1 MIKTI
6 FKGILFS
13 FLLTLIACQPN
24 NNTSDL
30 VKAIN
35 NRLTESALQI
45 INSDVKLDVPDSLG
59 LSPIHWAAKRAL
71 PNVTRALIKKGC
83 DINAVNCEGYTALN
97 YAIRANNQESIELLL
112 KNGAVV
118 FKNGLSNL
126 NDGPFVDRTE
136 NGLYAYYLKHD
147 SIESKTYLTG
157 KHLEPNSNSFKG
169 WAGDTTNYSI
179 RESKIPKWQ
188 VETQEPVFVVGDI
201 HGQFDR
207 LINNLQTHNVINKQL
222 KWNWGKGHLVFVG
235 DIFDRGNKVTE
246 TLWFIY
252 RLEQEAEKAGGQVH
266 ITFGNHELMVLNK
279 DNRYIAR
286 DYKSLCNN
294 LGLDYDAL
302 FHPNSVLG
310 EWLRSKNSMTKIN
323 DVLYVHGGISQKQVE
338 SGISPEK
345 VNELMRQYLLAG
357 SNAENEEEYN
367 QILKSFGP
375 FWYRG
380 YFMDRS
386 KYKKITEDELDSVLK
401 KLQVSRIV
409 VGHTENEILSSNF
422 NGKII
427 DVNIP
432 LTDDSIPNQAL
443 LIEDGRF
450 YHLSEN
456 SDKKLLK

>member
-1 MIKTI
+1 MTKTVIKS
-6 FKGILFS
+6 ILLS
-13 FLLTLIACQPN
+13 CLVTLFACQN
-24 NNTSDL
+24 KHTSSDL
-30 VKAIN
+30 IN
-35 NRLTESALQI
+35 SIDNRDTKLALQI
-45 INSDVKLDVPDSLG
+45 IKSGVELDSPDSLG
-59 LSPIHWAAKRAL
+59 MSAIHWASKRAL
-71 PNVTRALIKKGC
+71 PDVTKALIKNAC
-83 DINAVNCEGYTALN
+83 DINAINCDGYTALN
-97 YAIRANNQESIELLL
+97 YATRANNQETVELLL

-126 NDGPFVDRTE
+126 SDGPFVDRTE
-136 NGLYAYYLKHD
+136 KGLYAYYIKHD
-147 SIESKTYLTG
+147 SIESKSYLTG
-157 KHLEPNSNSFKG
+157 KYLDKEISVFKG
-169 WAGDTTNYSI
+169 WAGDTSNYSI
-179 RESKIPKWQ
+179 RESKTPQWQ
-188 VETQEPVFVVGDI
+188 VETKEPIFVLGDI
-201 HGQFDR
+201 HGQYDR
-207 LINNLQTHNVINKQL
+207 MLKNLLNHGVINKQL

-246 TLWFIY
+246 TLWLIY

-286 DYKSLCNN
+286 DYKHLCNN

-323 DVLYVHGGISQKQVE
+323 DILFVHGGISKKQVE
-338 SGISPEK
+338 SGMTPEQ
-345 VNELMRQYLLAG
+345 VNALMRQYLLAG
-357 SNAENEEEYN
+357 SNAENEEEYT

-386 KYKKITEDELDSVLK
+386 KYKKITENELDNILE
-401 KLQVSRIV
+401 KLNVSRIV
-409 VGHTENEILSSNF
+409 VGHTENEILSASF

-432 LTDDSIPNQAL
+432 LADDSIPNQAL
-443 LIEDGRF
+443 LIEKGKF

-456 SDKKLLK
+456 NNRKLLK

>member
-1 MIKTI
+1 MLKTFIKGFLFTCLLAVI
-6 FKGILFS
+6 SCTPNKDSIELIQAISNRQTEAALDLIEKG
-13 FLLTLIACQPN
+13 
-24 NNTSDL
+24 
-30 VKAIN
+30 VG
-35 NRLTESALQI
+35 
-45 INSDVKLDVPDSLG
+45 LDARDTLG
-59 LSPIHWAAKRAL
+59 LTPIHWAAKRAL
-71 PNVTRALIKKGC
+71 PKVTDALLQNDC
-83 DINAVNCEGYTALN
+83 DINSLDKEGYTALN
-97 YAIRANNQESIELLL
+97 YAIRANNAEATDLLR
-112 KNGAVV
+112 KAGAVV
-118 FKNGLSNL
+118 YKNGLSNL
-126 NDGPFVDRTE
+126 SDGPFVDRTE
-136 NGLYAYYLKHD
+136 DGLYAYYLKHD
-147 SIESKTYLTG
+147 SLTSKTYLTG
-157 KHLEPNSNSFKG
+157 KFLDKKINAFKG
-169 WAGDTTNYSI
+169 WAGDTCSYSL
-179 RESKIPKWQ
+179 RESQTPNWQ
-188 VETQEPVFVVGDI
+188 VKTKEPIFVLGDI

-207 LINNLQTHNVINKQL
+207 MINNLQSHSVIDKQL

-323 DVLYVHGGISQKQVE
+323 DILFVHGGISQKQVD
-338 SGISPEK
+338 SGISPDQ
-345 VNELMRQYLLAG
+345 VNQLMRQYLVAG
-357 SNAENEEEYN
+357 SNPGNAEDYA

-386 KYKKITEDELDSVLK
+386 QYKQIKEQELDEILEKLK
-401 KLQVSRIV
+401 VSHIV
-409 VGHTENEILSSNF
+409 VGHTENEILSSSY

-432 LTDDSIPNQAL
+432 LADDSIPNQAL
-443 LIEDGRF
+443 LIEDGKF
-450 YHLSEN
+450 YHLNEST
-456 SDKKLLK
+456 DKVLLK

>member
-1 MIKTI
+1 MISCTPNKDSI
-6 FKGILFS
+6 E
-13 FLLTLIACQPN
+13 LIQ
-24 NNTSDL
+24 
-30 VKAIN
+30 AIN
-35 NRLTESALQI
+35 KRHTETALHLI
-45 INSDVKLDVPDSLG
+45 EKGVGLDARDTLG
-59 LSPIHWAAKRAL
+59 LTPIHWAAKRAL
-71 PNVTRALIKKGC
+71 PKVTDALLQNEC
-83 DINAVNCEGYTALN
+83 DINTLDKKGYTALN
-97 YAIRANNQESIELLL
+97 YAIRANNAEAIDLLL
-112 KNGAVV
+112 KAGAVV
-118 FKNGLSNL
+118 YKNGLSNL
-126 NDGPFVDRTE
+126 SDGPFIDRTE

-147 SIESKTYLTG
+147 SLASKTYLTG
-157 KHLEPNSNSFKG
+157 KLLDQKTNAFKG
-169 WAGDTTNYSI
+169 WAGDTCTYSL
-179 RESKIPKWQ
+179 RESQTPNWQ
-188 VETQEPVFVVGDI
+188 IETQEPIFVLGDI

-207 LINNLQTHNVINKQL
+207 MINNLQGHGVIDKHL

-286 DYKSLCNN
+286 KYKTLCHN

-323 DVLYVHGGISQKQVE
+323 DVLFVHGGISQKQVE
-338 SGISPEK
+338 SGNSPEQ
-345 VNELMRQYLLAG
+345 VNRLMRQYLVAG
-357 SNAENEEEYN
+357 SNAENEEDYT

-380 YFMDRS
+380 YFMESSR
-386 KYKKITEDELDSVLK
+386 YKKITEVELNDILK
-401 KLQVSRIV
+401 KLDVSRIV
-409 VGHTENEILSSNF
+409 VGHTENEILGSCF

-432 LTDDSIPNQAL
+432 LADDSIPNQAL
-443 LIEDGRF
+443 LIENGKF

-456 SDKKLLK
+456 ADKKLLK

>member
-1 MIKTI
+1 MIKTV
-6 FKGILFS
+6 FKGVLFS
-13 FLLTLIACQPN
+13 CLVTLIACQSN

-30 VKAIN
+30 IQAIN
-35 NRLTESALQI
+35 NRQVENALQI
-45 INSDVKLDVPDSLG
+45 INSDAKIDAPDSLG

-71 PNVTRALIKKGC
+71 PSVTRALIKKGC

-97 YAIRANNQESIELLL
+97 FAIRANNQESIELLL

-157 KHLEPNSNSFKG
+157 KYLEQNLSSFKG

-179 RESKIPKWQ
+179 RESKTPKWQ
-188 VETQEPVFVVGDI
+188 IETQEPVFVVGDI

-207 LINNLQTHNVINKQL
+207 LINNLQTHGVIDNQL
-222 KWNWGKGHLVFVG
+222 RWNWNKGHLVFVG

-279 DNRYIAR
+279 DNRYIAS
-286 DYKSLCNN
+286 DYKNLCNN

-323 DVLYVHGGISQKQVE
+323 DVLFVHGGISKKQVD
-338 SGISPEK
+338 SGISLEQ
-345 VNELMRQYLLAG
+345 VNSLMRQYLLAG
-357 SNAENEEEYN
+357 SNAENEEEYT

-386 KYKKITEDELDSVLK
+386 KYKKITEVELDGILE
-401 KLQVSRIV
+401 KLNVSKIV
-409 VGHTENEILSSNF
+409 VGHTENEILSASF

-432 LTDDSIPNQAL
+432 LADDSIPNQAL
-443 LIEDGRF
+443 LIENGKF

-456 SDKKLLK
+456 SNKKLLK

>member
-1 MIKTI
+1 MIKTVI
-6 FKGILFS
+6 KSILLS
-13 FLLTLIACQPN
+13 CLVTLFACQN
-24 NNTSDL
+24 KHTSSDL
-30 VKAIN
+30 IN
-35 NRLTESALQI
+35 SIDNRDTKLALQI
-45 INSDVKLDVPDSLG
+45 IKSGVELDSPDSLG
-59 LSPIHWAAKRAL
+59 MSAIHWASKRAL
-71 PNVTRALIKKGC
+71 PDVTKALIKNAC
-83 DINAVNCEGYTALN
+83 DINAINCDGYTALN
-97 YAIRANNQESIELLL
+97 YAIRANNQETVELLL

-126 NDGPFVDRTE
+126 SDGPFVDRTE
-136 NGLYAYYLKHD
+136 KGLYAYYIKHD
-147 SIESKTYLTG
+147 SIESKSYLTG
-157 KHLEPNSNSFKG
+157 KIIDKKVSSFKG
-169 WAGDTTNYSI
+169 WAGDTCKYLI
-179 RESKIPKWQ
+179 RDSKIPLWQ
-188 VETQEPVFVVGDI
+188 VETKEPIFVLGDI
-201 HGQFDR
+201 HGQYDR
-207 LINNLQTHNVINKQL
+207 MLKNLLDHGVINKQL

-246 TLWFIY
+246 TLWLIY

-286 DYKSLCNN
+286 DYKNLCNN

-323 DVLYVHGGISQKQVE
+323 DVLFVHGGISKKQVE
-338 SGISPEK
+338 SGMTPEQ
-345 VNELMRQYLLAG
+345 VNALMRQYLLAG
-357 SNAENEEEYN
+357 SNAENEEEYT

-386 KYKKITEDELDSVLK
+386 KYKKITENELDNILE
-401 KLQVSRIV
+401 KLNVSRIV
-409 VGHTENEILSSNF
+409 VGHTENEILSASF

-432 LTDDSIPNQAL
+432 LADDSIPNQAL
-443 LIEDGRF
+443 LIEKGKF

-456 SDKKLLK
+456 NNRKLLK

>member
-1 MIKTI
+1 MLSCTPNKDSIELIQAINKRQTETALHLI
-6 FKGILFS
+6 EKGIGLEARD
-13 FLLTLIACQPN
+13 T
-24 NNTSDL
+24 
-30 VKAIN
+30 
-35 NRLTESALQI
+35 
-45 INSDVKLDVPDSLG
+45 LG
-59 LSPIHWAAKRAL
+59 LTPIHWAAKRAL
-71 PNVTRALIKKGC
+71 PKVTDALLQKEC
-83 DINAVNCEGYTALN
+83 DINALNLEGYTALN
-97 YAIRANNQESIELLL
+97 YAIRANNAEAIDLLL
-112 KNGAVV
+112 KAGAVV
-118 FKNGLSNL
+118 YKNGLSNL
-126 NDGPFVDRTE
+126 SDGPFIDRTE
-136 NGLYAYYLKHD
+136 DGLYAYYLKHD
-147 SIESKTYLTG
+147 SVASKSYLTG
-157 KHLEPNSNSFKG
+157 KFLDSKTFKG
-169 WAGDTTNYSI
+169 WAGDTCSYSI
-179 RESKIPKWQ
+179 KESHTPNWQ
-188 VETQEPVFVVGDI
+188 LKTQEPIFVLGDI

-207 LINNLQTHNVINKQL
+207 MINNLQSHGVINKQL

-252 RLEQEAEKAGGQVH
+252 HLEQEAEKAGGQVH

-286 DYKSLCNN
+286 DYKNLCNN

-323 DVLYVHGGISQKQVE
+323 DVLFVHGGISKKQVE
-338 SGISPEK
+338 SGMTPEQ
-345 VNELMRQYLLAG
+345 VNGLMRQYLLAG
-357 SNAENEEEYN
+357 SNAKNEEEYT
-367 QILKSFGP
+367 QILRSFGP

-386 KYKKITEDELDSVLK
+386 KYKKITGDELDGILK
-401 KLQVSRIV
+401 SLNVSRIV
-409 VGHTENEILSSNF
+409 VGHTENEVLSTSF

-432 LTDDSIPNQAL
+432 LADDAIPNQAL
-443 LIEDGRF
+443 LIENGKF